1 MHFLLLMLL
10 APFGVL
16 FGVFGLIAALLGASL
31 LVEFPLIAMAVIGL
45 VLLALIVPKLRKPG
59 ELCHMA

>member
-16 FGVFGLIAALLGASL
+16 FGVLGLIAALLGASL
-31 LVEFPLIAMAVIGL
+31 LIEFPLIALAVVGLGLL
-45 VLLALIVPKLRKPG
+45 VLAVSKFSKPG
-59 ELCHMA
+59 ELCHTA